1 MKTTVL
7 AAGAL
12 LLTLASCGKD
22 QVDDT
27 ATDTSAAGSGA
38 QGSTSFSGPPG
49 ASGEVA
55 DVSGRTM
62 QVQNATL
69 GQVAVTWTT
78 RTTFS
83 QQVAASLKD
92 VSVGDC
98 VMVTSDSTSA
108 SSATDAIAADSVR
121 ITPAADGQCTPAGGP
136 GSGPGQLMTSGP
148 APEGMPSGARSGAP
162 SGMPSGAPQR
172 MDGAGG
178 AFGTVTAV
186 TATGFTVDSVRPPAS
201 GSTDTTTASIQVTVT
216 DDTSYTTTAKATSAA
231 VKVGVCVDA
240 RGAEDSTGAV
250 TADTVAISPKTNG
263 QCGSFGLGGPVFQ
276 QGA

>member
-27 ATDTSAAGSGA
+27 ATDTSAAGTGA

-69 GQVAVTWTT
+69 GQVAVTWTAT
-78 RTTFS
+78 TTFS
-83 QQVAASLKD
+83 QQIAASLKD

-98 VMVTSDSTSA
+98 VMVTSDSGSA
-108 SSATDAIAADSVR
+108 SAATDAIDADTVR
-121 ITPAADGQCTPAGGP
+121 ITPAVDGQCTPGGGP
-136 GSGPGQLMTSGP
+136 GSGPGRLMTSGP
-148 APEGMPSGARSGAP
+148 APEGMP

-186 TATGFTVDSVRPPAS
+186 SATGFTVDSVRPPAS
-201 GSTDTTTASIQVTVT
+201 GSTDTATASIKVTVT

-263 QCGSFGLGGPVFQ
+263 QCGSFGFGGPVFQ